1 MSSDAKTFE
10 NNRSLI
16 PTWGNLAVVILF
28 VASVAG
34 WLIGY
39 GRFSEK
45 IAQLESKM
53 VTISL
58 RIKDVE
64 QWQHDWPTEGE
75 LMMDRAQNTQI
86 SELKRRVGQLEAK

>member
-1 MSSDAKTFE
+1 MASDTKTFE
-10 NNRSLI
+10 NNR
-16 PTWGNLAVVILF
+16 WGNLAVLIMF

-34 WLIGY
+34 WFIGY

-53 VTISL
+53 LTLSS
-58 RIKDVE
+58 RIKEVE

-86 SELKRRVGQLEAK
+86 KELLRRVGRLENGD